1 MISVNKLCVQV
12 GNFKLNEISFEVPEG
27 HYAVLMG
34 KTGSGKTTILETI
47 CGLKKVLSGTIH
59 LNGKLVTHA
68 KPAEREIGYVPQDGV
83 LFHTMTVRDNLAF
96 ALELRKWNKKQIDDR
111 VEELASLLGIAD
123 LLDRTPFGLSGGET
137 QRISLGRA
145 LAAKPAILCLDEPLS
160 ALDEGTRDEMC
171 SLLSDV
177 QRLTRV
183 TTLHITHNVS
193 ESDRLG
199 DIKFQIVEGVVQ
211 RLPSKTAGELSD
223 LTGQVG
229 QEPRLNAEKSAKM
242 KAE

>member
-12 GNFKLNEISFEVPEG
+12 GDFKLNDISFEIPEG

-47 CGLKKVLSGTIH
+47 CGLKKVLSGTIY
-59 LNGKLVTHA
+59 LQGKLATHA

-96 ALELRKWNKKQIDDR
+96 ALELRKWSKEQIDDR
-111 VEELASLLGIAD
+111 VEALANLLGITG
-123 LLDRTPFGLSGGET
+123 LLNRTPFGLSGGEI

-145 LAAKPAILCLDEPLS
+145 LAARPAILCLDEPLS
-160 ALDEGTRDEMC
+160 ALDEDTRDEMC
-171 SLLSDV
+171 TLLSDV
-177 QRLTRV
+177 QRLTGV

-199 DIKFQIVEGVVQ
+199 DMKFQIVGGVLQ
-211 RLPSKTAGELSD
+211 RLPSKAGEILPD
-223 LTGQVG
+223 LQVS
-229 QEPRLNAEKSAKM
+229 QETNPSSESTTQLKVD
-242 KAE
+242 

>member
-12 GNFKLNEISFEVPEG
+12 GDFKLNEISFEVPEG

-47 CGLKKVLSGTIH
+47 CGLKKVLSGTIQ
-59 LNGKLVTHA
+59 LNGKFVTHA

-96 ALELRKWNKKQIDDR
+96 SLELRKWNKQQIDDR
-111 VEELASLLGIAD
+111 VDELASLLGITG
-123 LLDRTPFGLSGGET
+123 LLDRTPYGLSGGET
-137 QRISLGRA
+137 QRVSLGRA

-171 SLLSDV
+171 VLLRDV
-177 QRLTRV
+177 QRMTRV

-199 DIKFQIVEGVVQ
+199 DMKFQIVEGAVQ
-211 RLPSKTAGELSD
+211 RLSSKTAGEFAN
-223 LTGQVG
+223 LTGQKS
-229 QEPRLNAEKSAKM
+229 QETGATSEKSAKM

>member
-12 GNFKLNEISFEVPEG
+12 GDFKLNDISFEIPEG

-47 CGLKKVLSGTIH
+47 CGLKKVHSGTIH
-59 LNGKLVTHA
+59 LHGKLATHA
-68 KPAEREIGYVPQDGV
+68 KPSEREIGYVPQDGV
-83 LFHTMTVRDNLAF
+83 LFHTMSVRDNLAF
-96 ALELRKWNKKQIDDR
+96 ALELRNWSKKKIDDR
-111 VEELASLLGIAD
+111 VDELANLLGITG
-123 LLDRTPFGLSGGET
+123 LLNRTPFGLSGGET

-160 ALDEGTRDEMC
+160 ALDEDTRDEMC
-171 SLLSDV
+171 TLLREV
-177 QRLTRV
+177 QRLTGV

-199 DIKFQIVEGVVQ
+199 DMKFQIVGGVLQ
-211 RLPSKTAGELSD
+211 SLSS
-223 LTGQVG
+223 
-229 QEPRLNAEKSAKM
+229 NAEVKVD
-242 KAE
+242 